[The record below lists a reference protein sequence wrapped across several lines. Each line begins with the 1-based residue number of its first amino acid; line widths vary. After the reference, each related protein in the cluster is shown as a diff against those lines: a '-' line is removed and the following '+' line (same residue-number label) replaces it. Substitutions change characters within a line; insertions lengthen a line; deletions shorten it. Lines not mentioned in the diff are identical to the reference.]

1 MGRNPAPALSGQR
14 EGEKTMTALYI
25 SEQGAVLRRI
35 GERLVVTKDR
45 EVLEDVPII
54 HVDQVVVLGNV
65 QLTTPTMA
73 LLLQRDVDVVFL
85 SSRGKF
91 RGRLMTT
98 GSKFAQLRHRQLRL
112 MDEQER
118 VLTIAQE
125 IVAAKLANQAHLLE
139 RLGTAGSI
147 REIHRDA
154 DKARRAS
161 TLDGLRGHE
170 GAAGARY
177 FAALKRLIPAEW
189 GFSRRIYHPPT
200 DPVNAL
206 LSLGYTLLL
215 KDATAVVQ
223 LTGLDPFLGFF
234 HAIDYGRPSLSLDL
248 MEPFRPLVDGLVL
261 AWIGEGKVTP
271 RDFGPQRPKDGA
283 VLLNDD
289 ARSRYFRAYEQQM
302 ERQVLYPPTGE
313 RTACRRCL
321 ELQARQL
328 AQVVL
333 GKRAAF
339 QAFRIGKNG

>member
-1 MGRNPAPALSGQR
+1 
-14 EGEKTMTALYI
+14 MTALYI

-35 GERLVVTKDR
+35 GERLVVTKDQ
-45 EVLEDVPII
+45 EVLQDVPII

-73 LLLQRDVDVVFL
+73 LLLQRDIDVVFL

-112 MDEQER
+112 IDDGAS
-118 VLTIAQE
+118 VLSIAQE

-139 RLGTAGSI
+139 QLGKAESV
-147 REIHRDA
+147 RDIHRDA
-154 DKARRAS
+154 DKARRAAN
-161 TLDGLRGHE
+161 LDSLRGHE

-189 GFSRRIYHPPT
+189 GFSQRIYHPPT
-200 DPVNAL
+200 DPVNAM

-215 KDATAVVQ
+215 KDATAAVQ
-223 LTGLDPFLGFF
+223 LTGLDPF
-234 HAIDYGRPSLSLDL
+234 
-248 MEPFRPLVDGLVL
+248 MGLVL
-261 AWIGEGKVTP
+261 EWIGEGKVTP
-271 RDFGPQRPKDGA
+271 RDFGPRRPKDGA

-289 ARSRYFRAYEQQM
+289 ARSRYFRAYERQM
-302 ERQVLYPPTGE
+302 ERQVRYPPTGE

-328 AQVVL
+328 AQIVL

-339 QAFRIGKNG
+339 QAFRFANDK